1 MAVSPRP
8 RDVDGTNLNTKV
20 TNLKTVVSSL
30 SATSAGAK
38 AAAQASLRQ
47 AQVELVDHYMATGR
61 LDPDSILSTMS

>member
-8 RDVDGTNLNTKV
+8 KDVDGTNLNTKV

-30 SATSAGAK
+30 SASSAGAK

-47 AQVELVDHYMATGR
+47 AQVELVGHYMANGR